1 METSEIAS
9 MMAIPQEGLLEQ
21 LFHMLSYLKIKP
33 NISMVFDPTE
43 PDIYKSQFVLE
54 DWSASSY
61 GQCK

>member
-1 METSEIAS
+1 
-9 MMAIPQEGLLEQ
+9 MAIPQEGLLEQ